1 MLQSI
6 FGQTHLPSTSTMFST
21 ASRIASAMK
30 DMMSLADSVLPAPD
44 LGPENGCRDVRFP
57 VKKTGRTNRQ
67 SITGRQTNQ
76 IIFASCFCQR
86 GENRAN
92 VLTVFEN
99 TQIFIR
105 SMHIL
110 RYVTG
115 LGWWGMLTFMLT
127 CVTCTSYVT
136 SLGWGVGHVHVHV
149 NLRHMHILGYV
160 TGLGGWG
167 MLTFM
172 LTCVACTSYV
182 TSLGWGVGDFMGWGV
197 GDVNVHVNLRHM
209 HILRYVTGL
218 GGWEMLTF
226 MLTCV
231 TCTSY
236 VTSLGWGVGAC

>member
-99 TQIFIR
+99 TQIL
-105 SMHIL
+105 S
-110 RYVTG
+110 
-115 LGWWGMLTFMLT
+115 
-127 CVTCTSYVT
+127 
-136 SLGWGVGHVHVHV
+136 
-149 NLRHMHILGYV
+149 
-160 TGLGGWG
+160 
-167 MLTFM
+167 
-172 LTCVACTSYV
+172 VACTSYV
-182 TSLGWGVGDFMGWGV
+182 TSLGWG
-197 GDVNVHVNLRHM
+197 
-209 HILRYVTGL
+209 
-218 GGWEMLTF
+218 GGG
-226 MLTCV
+226 C
-231 TCTSY
+231 
-236 VTSLGWGVGAC
+236 